1 MLVCLKVSP
10 KENHCMVCF
19 ARRLSNLHVPQFFW
33 LKPKCSTNCPGKGFV
48 RKWSIPPELPISQ
61 ENDDNPSESLEL
73 GLPFYPIYIY
83 PHLNS
88 MCFNHEIPYFSYSVH
103 KSQYI
108 PYVYE
113 KSHMNPS
120 ISQYIP
126 YIPYPWYPSISM
138 EISIFSPL
146 SSVKSPLQQLICAPR
161 AAPAPRRSEGLRHSW
176 PRHRAPGKK
185 WVVCAYN
192 MCVHIYIC
200 YCVFIDLF
208 M

>member
-19 ARRLSNLHVPQFFW
+19 ARRLSNLHVPKFFW

-108 PYVYE
+108 PYIYE

-120 ISQYIP
+120 ISHISHIHDIP
-126 YIPYPWYPSISM
+126 VYLWKSPYFPHFLQWNLHFNS
-138 EISIFSPL
+138 
-146 SSVKSPLQQLICAPR
+146 SSVLPGQLRRRGAQKGWGTLGRGIAHLEKSGWFVPIIC
-161 AAPAPRRSEGLRHSW
+161 
-176 PRHRAPGKK
+176 
-185 WVVCAYN
+185 VYIYAY
-192 MCVHIYIC
+192 
-200 YCVFIDLF
+200 FILF
-208 M
+208 SG

>member
-19 ARRLSNLHVPQFFW
+19 ARRLSNLHVPHFFW

-61 ENDDNPSESLEL
+61 ENDDNPSESFGI
-73 GLPFYPIYIY
+73 GLTILSHIYS
-83 PHLNS
+83 HLNP
-88 MCFNHEIPYFSYSVH
+88 MCFNHDIPYFSYSVH

-108 PYVYE
+108 PYIHE
-113 KSHMNPS
+113 KSHKNPS
-120 ISQYIP
+120 ISHIL
-126 YIPYPWYPSISM
+126 YPWYPSISM

-146 SSVKSPLQQLICAPR
+146 SPVKSPLQQLICAPR

-176 PRHRAPGKK
+176 PRHRAPAKK
-185 WVVCAYN
+185 WAVYAYN
-192 MCVHIYIC
+192 MCIYI
-200 YCVFIDLF
+200 YILLFVYWFIYVVS
-208 M
+208 